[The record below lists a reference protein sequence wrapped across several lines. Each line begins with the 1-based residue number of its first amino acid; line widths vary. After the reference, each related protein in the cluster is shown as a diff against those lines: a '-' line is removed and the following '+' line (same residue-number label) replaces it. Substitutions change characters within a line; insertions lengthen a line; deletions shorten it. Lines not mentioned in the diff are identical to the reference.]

1 MSDERSAAVYEFLR
15 SFQQELCEAIAELDG
30 GGPFLR
36 DPWTREDGAQGLG
49 GRGLTAILEGGRII
63 ERGGVA
69 LSDVSGNK
77 LPPAAT
83 ARNPQLAGR
92 SFRAMGVSVVMHPCN
107 PHVPTSHMNVRFFS
121 AGEVWWFGGGFDLTP
136 FLVEESDVIAWH
148 RAAAAAC
155 APFSPALYAHL
166 RGVCDEYFYLR
177 HRAESRG
184 VGGIFFVD
192 LNADSAEFG
201 MPWERCFAFMQS
213 VAQHYREAY
222 LAIVR
227 ARHQSSYG
235 ERERRY
241 QLYRRGRYVEFNLV
255 LDRGTLFGLQSGGR
269 TDSILMSMPPTAQW
283 AYRSPDPELDAR
295 LLPYLT
301 TRRGTDWLAAA
312 AGQAA

>member
-1 MSDERSAAVYEFLR
+1 MGDERGAAVYEFLC
-15 SFQQELCEAIAELDG
+15 SFQQELCDALAELDG
-30 GGPFLR
+30 GGPFEL
-36 DPWTREDGAQGLG
+36 DAWTREGSAQGLG
-49 GRGLTAILEGGRII
+49 GRGLTAILEGGRVI

-69 LSDVSGNK
+69 LSDVSGTK

-92 SFRAMGVSVVMHPCN
+92 SFRAMGVSVVMHPAN

-136 FLVEESDVIAWH
+136 FLIEEADVIAWH

-155 APFSPALYAHL
+155 APFAAGLYAHL
-166 RGVCDEYFYLR
+166 RGVCDEYFYLP
-177 HRAESRG
+177 HRAEARG
-184 VGGIFFVD
+184 IGGIFFDD
-192 LNADSAEFG
+192 LNADSPRFG

-222 LAIVR
+222 VAIVR
-227 ARHQSSYG
+227 ARHQRSFG

-255 LDRGTLFGLQSGGR
+255 LDRDTLFGLQSGGR
-269 TDSILMSMPPTAQW
+269 ADAILMSMPATAQW
-283 AYRSPDPELDAR
+283 AYRSPDPQLDAQ

-301 TRRGTDWLAAA
+301 TRRGTDWLGLAAS
-312 AGQAA
+312 QVP